1 MNDALNNEIDIYI
14 EEMIKKYAT
23 ALEAKK
29 EMMKEYVFKLN
40 ETIQSGAIFGDAR
53 IESMKVEW
61 QKHFDILQELID
73 EEKRDKA
80 IDNMEL
86 LDEDED
92 YTSYS
97 LDEITQD
104 ILDNNGVGSFFRFS

>member
-1 MNDALNNEIDIYI
+1 MNNEIDVYI
-14 EEMIKKYAT
+14 EKMIKRYGS

-29 EMMKEYVFKLN
+29 EMMKEYIFKLN
-40 ETIQSGAIFGDAR
+40 EIIQNGAIYRDER
-53 IESMKVEW
+53 VESIKVEW
-61 QKHFDILQELID
+61 QNYFDILQEFID
-73 EEKRDKA
+73 EERRDNA

-92 YTSYS
+92 YTSYT

-104 ILDNNGVGSFFRFS
+104 TLDNNGVGSFSRF